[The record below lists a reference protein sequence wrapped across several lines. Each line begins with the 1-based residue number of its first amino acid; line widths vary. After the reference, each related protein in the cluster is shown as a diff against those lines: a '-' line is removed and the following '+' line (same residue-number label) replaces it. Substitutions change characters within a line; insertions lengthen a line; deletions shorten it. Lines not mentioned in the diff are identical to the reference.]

1 MFTVERVDQE
11 ASGIELAGRRE
22 VYQTGFNSEEWMM
35 SVVETFKDKASDLIS
50 SAGDINKL
58 AIDKV
63 EEATKLNLASA
74 TYFSNI
80 GIKQLRALS
89 NVKDLE
95 SIQKFTADSISLSG
109 EIVKKVLDDSKAW
122 LNIGADVKDRVTSI
136 FKNRD
141 DVEAKKKPA
150 VKSALA

>member
-1 MFTVERVDQE
+1 
-11 ASGIELAGRRE
+11 
-22 VYQTGFNSEEWMM
+22 M
-35 SVVETFKDKASDLIS
+35 SVVETFKDKASDFLS
-50 SAGDINKL
+50 SAGDLNRL

-89 NVKDLE
+89 GVRDLE
-95 SIQKFTADSISLSG
+95 SAQKFTADSISLSG

-122 LNIGADVKDRVTSI
+122 LNLGADVKDRVSDI
-136 FKNRD
+136 FSHAQEVDSR
-141 DVEAKKKPA
+141 KKSV
-150 VKSALA
+150 VKSAVA

>member
-1 MFTVERVDQE
+1 
-11 ASGIELAGRRE
+11 
-22 VYQTGFNSEEWMM
+22 
-35 SVVETFKDKASDLIS
+35 
-50 SAGDINKL
+50 
-58 AIDKV
+58 
-63 EEATKLNLASA
+63 
-74 TYFSNI
+74 
-80 GIKQLRALS
+80 
-89 NVKDLE
+89 LE

-122 LNIGADVKDRVTSI
+122 LNIGADVKDRVSSI